1 MCLKENHCQNLTLKI
16 RNLDDCLILT
26 IYIFENVTA
35 MHILLNFRDR
45 IASNEFNRR
54 NCIQLDSKHTFIFF
68 FFYLFASLW
77 PLLYSKPYELGLFGL
92 KDGSRKNLMKTIR
105 YKPIIWVLVP
115 VWPPSP
121 TWRIPNLLNMT

>member
-68 FFYLFASLW
+68 FFFTFSHLFDPFYIQNHTS
-77 PLLYSKPYELGLFGL
+77 
-92 KDGSRKNLMKTIR
+92 
-105 YKPIIWVLVP
+105 
-115 VWPPSP
+115 
-121 TWRIPNLLNMT
+121 